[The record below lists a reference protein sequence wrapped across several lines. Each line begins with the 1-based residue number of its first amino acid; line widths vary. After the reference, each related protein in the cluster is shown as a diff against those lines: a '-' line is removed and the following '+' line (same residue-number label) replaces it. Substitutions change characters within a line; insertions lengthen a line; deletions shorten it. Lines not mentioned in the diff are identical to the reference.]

1 MKYDEIEFAYCFAVF
16 GLENVFV
23 DVELKGV
30 VPVVR
35 VWKVFDGG
43 VVGEFVGAVGFCDFA
58 AAFPVVDYEG
68 GRGRGRGRGA
78 SGGGGFNEFIYHI
91 D

>member
-1 MKYDEIEFAYCFAVF
+1 MKYDEIEITDYFAIF
-16 GLENVFV
+16 GLKNVLV
-23 DVELKGV
+23 DIQLKGV

-43 VVGEFVGAVGFCDFA
+43 VVGEFVGAAGFCDFA
-58 AAFPVVDYEG
+58 AAFPVVDHEG
-68 GRGRGRGRGA
+68 GRGA
-78 SGGGGFNEFIYHI
+78 SGGGGFNEFIDHI